1 VPRGRELRG
10 RERRDLRAYRAK
22 RDADRT
28 PEPFGAE
35 EAGRPGLFV
44 VQQHAA
50 RRLHYDLR
58 LEWGGVLLSW
68 AVPKGPSLD
77 PAEKRLAVQVEDH
90 PVEYADFEGKIPEGN
105 YGAGSVI
112 VWDLG
117 RWTPVED
124 PDEGLVSGKLLFD
137 LHGYKLRGR
146 FTLVRTGGK
155 KKPDGRRQVSRSEP
169 KASEDHKTWLL
180 IKKPD
185 AFASDTA
192 DPNADASVL
201 SGLTLEERR
210 NGSPRLAELGRAI
223 AGSGAP
229 RGEISASALSPMLAE
244 RIEQPFSS
252 PDWLFEVKYDG
263 YRMIGAREGGEGVLF
278 TRNGRPAA
286 ARFPEIARALAAL
299 PVESAI
305 VDGEVALTDAEGRPS
320 FALLQQRAALSDGT
334 LIAAAAVASPVTYFV
349 FDLLAFGDRD
359 VRDVPLRTRKE
370 WLAQLVPPLGP
381 LRLAPWFAERGEAVY
396 AEIRARGLEGMVAK
410 RIDSPY
416 RSGRGPLWKKL
427 RLVASDDFAIVGY
440 TPARGGR
447 PGFSALHLAS
457 HVNGELRY
465 FGRVGTGFR
474 DAELTSLREALD
486 ALRRPTPA
494 CVGAVPQTRGN
505 VWVEPR
511 LVGEVSF
518 TEVTHAG
525 SLRHPLW
532 IGLREDKEPSECVRE
547 GSGSDADAAEPE
559 PPLAPVEPES
569 GAARTVPF
577 TNLEKVFWPGDGATK
592 GDLIDYYRRIAPWLL
607 LYLRDRPLVMTRY
620 PDGIDGKSFFQK
632 DAPAW
637 VPDWVRTE
645 QMWSEHAEREVNYF
659 VCDDLESLLY
669 VINMGTIP
677 LHVWASRVGD
687 LQHPDWCILDLDPKG
702 APFADVVAIANEIR
716 EICGELELPACPKT
730 SGSSG
735 VHVLLPLGGRLTFA
749 QCQMLAELLARL
761 VVRRCPEIA
770 TVARNVRA
778 REGKVYVDF
787 LQNGHGRLLVAPFS
801 VRPLPG
807 APVSMP
813 LRWSEVNARL
823 DPRRYTIH
831 NALTRMRRLGAD
843 PLAPVL
849 GPAPD
854 LARALARLAEMVT
867 TGSAG

>member
-1 VPRGRELRG
+1 MPRGRELSDRDRRG
-10 RERRDLRAYRAK
+10 LRAYRSK

-35 EAGRPGLFV
+35 RADRPGLFV

-58 LEWGGVLLSW
+58 LEWRGILLSW

-90 PVEYADFEGKIPEGN
+90 PVEYADFEGMIPEGN
-105 YGAGSVI
+105 YGAGAVI

-117 RWTPVED
+117 RWIPVED
-124 PDEGLVSGKLLFD
+124 PDQGLVNGKLLFD
-137 LHGYKLRGR
+137 LEGYKLRGR
-146 FTLVRTGGK
+146 FTLVRTAGK
-155 KKPDGRRQVSRSEP
+155 KKPDGR
-169 KASEDHKTWLL
+169 DWLL
-180 IKKPD
+180 IKKND
-185 AFASDTA
+185 AFSTDAV
-192 DPNADASVL
+192 DPHADASVL

-210 NGSPRLAELGRAI
+210 SGSPRLAALARAVEEAHPPRRAI
-223 AGSGAP
+223 
-229 RGEISASALSPMLAE
+229 SAASVRPMLAE
-244 RIEQPFSS
+244 RIDAPFSS

-263 YRMIGAREGGEGVLF
+263 YRMIGAREDGQGLLL
-278 TRNGRPAA
+278 TRNSRPAE
-286 ARFPEIARALAAL
+286 ARFPELARALAAL
-299 PVESAI
+299 PVEHAI
-305 VDGEVALTDAEGRPS
+305 LDGEVAVTDAEGRPS
-320 FALLQQRAALSDGT
+320 FARLQQRAGLSGASE
-334 LIAAAAVASPVTYFV
+334 IARAMVADPVTYFV
-349 FDLLAFGDRD
+349 FDLLALDGYDLRD
-359 VRDVPLRTRKE
+359 FPLRTRKE
-370 WLAQLVPPLGP
+370 WLAQLVPPHGP
-381 LRLAPWFAERGEAVY
+381 LRLATWFAERGEAVY
-396 AEIRARGLEGMVAK
+396 GEIRTRRLEGMVAK
-410 RIDSPY
+410 RLDSPY
-416 RSGRGPLWKKL
+416 RSGRHPLWKKV
-427 RLVASDDFAIVGY
+427 RLLASDDFVIAGY
-440 TPARGGR
+440 TTARGSR
-447 PGFSALHLAS
+447 AGFGALHLAS

-474 DAELTSLREALD
+474 DEELVSLRERLD

-518 TEVTHAG
+518 SEVTSAG
-525 SLRHPLW
+525 ALRHPLW
-532 IGLREDKEPSECVRE
+532 IGLREDKDPSECTRE
-547 GSGSDADAAEPE
+547 GPREEGEPE
-559 PPLAPVEPES
+559 PPVEAPAEDVAP
-569 GAARTVPF
+569 AARVVPF
-577 TNLEKVFWPGDGATK
+577 TNLEKVFWPEDGTTK
-592 GDLIDYYRRIAPWLL
+592 GDLIEYHREIAPWLL
-607 LYLRDRPLVMTRY
+607 AYLRDRPLVMTRY
-620 PDGIDGKSFFQK
+620 PDGIAGKSFFQK

-677 LHVWASRVGD
+677 LHVWGSRVAD

-702 APFADVVAIANEIR
+702 APFADVVALAR
-716 EICGELELPACPKT
+716 EIHGICDDLALPSYPKT

-735 VHVLLPLGGRLTFA
+735 LHVLIPLGGRLTFA
-749 QCQMLAELLARL
+749 QCQMLAELIARL
-761 VVRRCPEIA
+761 VVQRRPEIA
-770 TVARNVRA
+770 TIARAVRA

-787 LQNGHGRLLVAPFS
+787 GQNGHGRLLVSPFS

-813 LRWSEVNARL
+813 LRWSEVNAKL
-823 DPRRYTIH
+823 DPRKFTIR
-831 NALTRMRRLGAD
+831 NAPARMRKLGDD

-854 LARALARLAEMVT
+854 LAGALARLAQAV
-867 TGSAG
+867 G

>member
-1 VPRGRELRG
+1 MSE
-10 RERRDLRAYRAK
+10 RERGDLRAYRAK

-35 EAGRPGLFV
+35 GARRPGLFV

-90 PVEYADFEGKIPEGN
+90 PVEYADFEGLIPEGN

-124 PDEGLVSGKLLFD
+124 PDEGLASGKLLFD

-155 KKPDGRRQVSRSEP
+155 KKPDGR
-169 KASEDHKTWLL
+169 DWLL

-185 AFASDTA
+185 AFASDAVDPHA
-192 DPNADASVL
+192 DTSVL

-210 NGSPRLAELGRAI
+210 DGSPRLAELARAI
-223 AGSGAP
+223 AKSDAP
-229 RGEISASALSPMLAE
+229 RREVSASELSPMLAE
-244 RIEQPFSS
+244 RILQPFSS

-263 YRMIGAREGGEGVLF
+263 YRMIGAREGERASLL
-278 TRNGRPAA
+278 TRNGRAA
-286 ARFPEIARALAAL
+286 AGRFPEIARALAAL
-299 PVESAI
+299 PVSRVI
-305 VDGEVALTDAEGRPS
+305 VDGEIALTDAEGRPS
-320 FALLQQRAALSDGT
+320 FALLQQRAALSGAIE
-334 LIAAAAVASPVTYFV
+334 IAAAAVASPVTYFV
-349 FDLLAFGDRD
+349 FDLLAFGEFDL
-359 VRDVPLRTRKE
+359 RDVPLRTRKE
-370 WLAQLVPPLGP
+370 WLARLVPPRGP
-381 LRLAPWFAERGEAVY
+381 LRLAPWFPERGEAVY
-396 AEIRARGLEGMVAK
+396 AEIRARRLEGMVAK
-410 RIDSPY
+410 RLDSPY

-427 RLVASDDFAIVGY
+427 RVVASDDFAIVGY

-447 PGFSALHLAS
+447 SGFGALHLAS

-474 DAELTSLREALD
+474 DAELASLREALD
-486 ALRRPTPA
+486 ALRRPTPP

-518 TEVTHAG
+518 TEVTRAG

-532 IGLREDKEPSECVRE
+532 IGLREDKDPSECVRE
-547 GSGSDADAAEPE
+547 GPGPDADGAEPE
-559 PPLAPVEPES
+559 PPLAPIEPEG
-569 GAARTVPF
+569 GAARAVPF
-577 TNLEKVFWPGDGATK
+577 TNLEKVFWPGGGATK

-620 PDGIDGKSFFQK
+620 PDGIEGKSFFQK

-702 APFADVVAIANEIR
+702 APFADVVAIANQIR
-716 EICGELELPACPKT
+716 AICGELALPAYPKT

-735 VHVLLPLGGRLTFA
+735 LHVLLPLGGRLTFA

-813 LRWSEVNARL
+813 LRWSEVNGRL

-831 NALTRMRRLGAD
+831 NALARMRRLDAD

-854 LARALARLAEMVT
+854 LARALARLAEMVAT
-867 TGSAG
+867 ESGD

>member
-1 VPRGRELRG
+1 MARGERLSD
-10 RERRDLRAYRAK
+10 RERRGLRAYRAK
-22 RDADRT
+22 RHADRT

-35 EAGRPGLFV
+35 RAHRPGLFV

-58 LEWGGVLLSW
+58 LEWRGVLLSW

-90 PVEYADFEGKIPEGN
+90 PVEYADFEGVIPEGN
-105 YGAGSVI
+105 YGAGAVI

-117 RWTPVED
+117 RWQPVED
-124 PDEGLVSGKLLFD
+124 PDEGLASGKLLFD
-137 LHGYKLRGR
+137 LEGYKLRGR

-155 KKPDGRRQVSRSEP
+155 KKPDSR
-169 KASEDHKTWLL
+169 DWLL

-185 AFASDTA
+185 AFASDAA
-192 DPNADASVL
+192 DPHADASVL
-201 SGLTLEERR
+201 SGLTLDERR
-210 NGSPRLAELGRAI
+210 DGSPRLAELTRAI
-223 AGSGAP
+223 AKARPP
-229 RGEISASALSPMLAE
+229 RRELRASALRPMLAE
-244 RIEQPFSS
+244 RIDTPFSS

-263 YRMIGAREGGEGVLF
+263 YRMIGAHENGEGLLF

-286 ARFPEIARALAAL
+286 DRFPELARALAAL
-299 PVESAI
+299 PVEHVI
-305 VDGEVALTDAEGRPS
+305 LDGEVAVTDAEGRPS
-320 FALLQQRAALSDGT
+320 FARLQQRAALSSPHE
-334 LIAAAAVASPVTYFV
+334 VARAMIESPVTWFV
-349 FDLLAFGDRD
+349 FDLIAFDGYDL
-359 VRDVPLRTRKE
+359 RDVPLRTRKE
-370 WLAQLVPPLGP
+370 WLAQLIPPRGP
-381 LRLAPWFAERGEAVY
+381 LRLAPWFAERGEDVY
-396 AEIRARGLEGMVAK
+396 AQVRAHQLEGVVAK
-410 RIDSPY
+410 KLDSPY
-416 RSGRGPLWKKL
+416 RSARSPLWKKL
-427 RLVASDDFAIVGY
+427 RLLASDDFVIAGY
-440 TPARGGR
+440 TAARGGR
-447 PGFSALHLAS
+447 PGFGALHLAS

-474 DAELTSLREALD
+474 DEELVSLRESLD
-486 ALRRPTPA
+486 ALRRSTPP

-518 TEVTHAG
+518 TEVTDAG
-525 SLRHPLW
+525 ALRHPTW
-532 IGLREDKEPSECVRE
+532 IGLREDKDPSECVRAGPE
-547 GSGSDADAAEPE
+547 DTELEPPDAPSAQSDAPDAR
-559 PPLAPVEPES
+559 V
-569 GAARTVPF
+569 VPF
-577 TNLEKVFWPGDGATK
+577 TNLDKVFWPDDGTTK

-607 LYLRDRPLVMTRY
+607 TYLRDRPLVMTRY
-620 PDGIDGKSFFQK
+620 PDGIAGKSFFQK

-637 VPDWVRTE
+637 VPGWVRTE

-677 LHVWASRVGD
+677 LHVWSSRVAD

-702 APFADVVAIANEIR
+702 APFRDVVDLAR
-716 EICGELELPACPKT
+716 EIHTICDDLALPAFPKT

-735 VHVLLPLGGRLTFA
+735 LHVLIPLGGRLTFE
-749 QCQMLAELLARL
+749 QCRMLAELIARL
-761 VVRRCPEIA
+761 IVQRRPEIA
-770 TVARNVRA
+770 TIARSVRA

-823 DPRRYTIH
+823 DPLRY
-831 NALTRMRRLGAD
+831 NVRSAAARMRRLGED
-843 PLAPVL
+843 PLVPVL
-849 GPAPD
+849 GRAPD
-854 LARALARLAEMVT
+854 LARALARLADAVD
-867 TGSAG
+867 S

>member
-1 VPRGRELRG
+1 MARGRELSEREKRG
-10 RERRDLRAYRAK
+10 LRAYRAK

-35 EAGRPGLFV
+35 PAERPGLFV
-44 VQQHAA
+44 VQKHAA

-58 LEWGGVLLSW
+58 LEWRGVLLSW

-90 PVEYADFEGKIPEGN
+90 PVEYADFEGLIPEGN
-105 YGAGSVI
+105 YGAGAVI

-117 RWTPVED
+117 RWVPIED
-124 PDEGLVSGKLLFD
+124 PDQGLASGKLLFD
-137 LHGYKLRGR
+137 LEGYKLRGR

-155 KKPDGRRQVSRSEP
+155 KKPDGR
-169 KASEDHKTWLL
+169 DWLL
-180 IKKPD
+180 IKKHD
-185 AFASDTA
+185 AFATDVA
-192 DPNADASVL
+192 DPHADASVL

-210 NGSPRLAELGRAI
+210 DGSPRLAALARAI
-223 AGSGAP
+223 EESGAP
-229 RGEISASALSPMLAE
+229 RRELSASALRPMLAE
-244 RIEQPFSS
+244 RIDAPFSS

-263 YRMIGAREGGEGVLF
+263 YRMIGAREGGQGLLF
-278 TRNGRPAA
+278 TRNGRPVAS
-286 ARFPEIARALAAL
+286 RFPELARALAAL
-299 PVESAI
+299 PLERVI
-305 VDGEVALTDAEGRPS
+305 LDGEVAVTDAEGRPS
-320 FALLQQRAALSDGT
+320 FARLQQRAGLDRKSE
-334 LIAAAAVASPVTYFV
+334 IASAMIASPVTYFV
-349 FDLLAFGDRD
+349 FDLLAFGSYDL
-359 VRDVPLRTRKE
+359 RDVPLHTRKE
-370 WLAQLVPPLGP
+370 WLAQLVPPRGP
-381 LRLAPWFAERGEAVY
+381 LRLAPWFAERGDAVY
-396 AEIRARGLEGMVAK
+396 AEIRARRLEGMVAK
-410 RIDSPY
+410 RLDAPY
-416 RSGRGPLWKKL
+416 RAGRSPLWKKV
-427 RLVASDDFAIVGY
+427 RLQASDDFVIAGY
-440 TPARGGR
+440 PAARGGR
-447 PGFSALHLAS
+447 PGFGALHLAS

-474 DAELTSLREALD
+474 DDELASLRERLD

-505 VWVEPR
+505 VWVDPR

-518 TEVTHAG
+518 TEVTSAG

-532 IGLREDKEPSECVRE
+532 IGLREDKDPSECVRE
-547 GSGSDADAAEPE
+547 GPAAAEPE
-559 PPLAPVEPES
+559 PPIEAPLDDGGS
-569 GAARTVPF
+569 AARAVPF
-577 TNLEKVFWPGDGATK
+577 TNLDKVFWPDDGATK
-592 GDLIDYYRRIAPWLL
+592 GDLIEYHRRIAPWLL
-607 LYLRDRPLVMTRY
+607 PYLRDRPLVMTRY
-620 PDGIDGKSFFQK
+620 PDGIAGKSFFQK

-645 QMWSEHAEREVNYF
+645 QMWSELASREVNYF

-677 LHVWASRVGD
+677 LHVWSSRVAD

-702 APFADVVAIANEIR
+702 APFRDVVTLAREIR
-716 EICGELELPACPKT
+716 AICDDLALPAFPKT

-735 VHVLLPLGGRLTFA
+735 LHVLLPLGGRLTFE
-749 QCQMLAELLARL
+749 QCRMLAELIARL
-761 VVRRCPEIA
+761 VVSRRPGIA
-770 TVARNVRA
+770 TIARAVRA

-813 LRWSEVNARL
+813 LRWSEVNAKL

-831 NALTRMRRLGAD
+831 DAAARMRRLGAD

-849 GPAPD
+849 GRAPD
-854 LARALARLAEMVT
+854 LANALVRLAEAVAS
-867 TGSAG
+867 GPA